1 MRARWI
7 WSVMFP
13 VFLLQ
18 FLLPGCGRKG
28 LDPETLALM
37 EDSDAVCRATAHLWS
52 DSGQGEAILECR
64 VVEDYLGNISTRGQ
78 DLNRYDRVIVYV
90 MVDEDWYDWVRKEY
104 YGHDLILFL
113 DLREEEYKGGKW
125 DLFVPHGGEGSLRPE
140 GWDAEG
146 IRYLE
151 ALRAY
156 GKKHPREAEGWT
168 FRYPEGIWTYYP
180 PFSSA

>member
-7 WSVMFP
+7 WFITFP

-37 EDSDAVCRATAHLWS
+37 EDSDAVCRATPRLWS
-52 DSGQGEAILECR
+52 YSDQG
-64 VVEDYLGNISTRGQ
+64 
-78 DLNRYDRVIVYV
+78 
-90 MVDEDWYDWVRKEY
+90 
-104 YGHDLILFL
+104 DLILFL
-113 DLREEEYKGGKW
+113 DLQEDGYRGSKW

-168 FRYPEGIWTYYP
+168 FPYPEGIWTYYP